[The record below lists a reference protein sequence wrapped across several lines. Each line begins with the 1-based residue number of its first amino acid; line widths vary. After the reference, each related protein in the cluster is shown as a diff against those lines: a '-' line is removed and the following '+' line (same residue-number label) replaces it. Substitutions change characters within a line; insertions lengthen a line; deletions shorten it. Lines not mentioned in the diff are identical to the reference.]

1 MMRIGFLGLGAMGL
15 PLGRHL
21 AAAGYAVTA
30 YDIDPARTDAFVRMV
45 GDAATAHKAASIADA
60 VRHADVVVTC
70 LPATPHVEAVV
81 LGADGAL
88 AHMNPGTLLLEM
100 STIDANGTDRIASA
114 CEAKGVAFV
123 DSPIGRLVLHAER
136 RESLFMVGATDED
149 FARAEPLLK
158 AMGKDI
164 MRCGGRG
171 TGSRMKLV
179 NNFLLLTIAEVS
191 AEAVALGTRLG
202 LDLATIL
209 DVTGSTTAQNG
220 QLHTL
225 MVNKVLKGDTEPGF
239 TIDLAFKDMT
249 LAMTAAAENRMA
261 LPVGAAAHAV
271 YGGAR
276 AVPEFATKDY
286 SALLEWACRNAGI
299 ETPRI

>member
-1 MMRIGFLGLGAMGL
+1 MSITIGYIGLGAMGL
-15 PLGRHL
+15 PLAGHL
-21 AAAGYAVTA
+21 VRKGYDVIAC
-30 YDIDPARTDAFVRMV
+30 DIDPSRVDTIVALGGR
-45 GDAATAHKAASIADA
+45 KAGSIAEA
-60 VRHADVVVTC
+60 ARGVDVVITC

-81 LGADGAL
+81 LGPDGAL
-88 AHMNPGTLLLEM
+88 AQMAPGTLLMDM
-100 STIDANGTDRIASA
+100 STIDANGTDRVAKA
-114 CEAKGVAFV
+114 CAAKGVAFV

-136 RESLFMVGATDED
+136 GESLFMVGADD
-149 FARAEPLLK
+149 AAFARVEPLLK

-164 MRCGGRG
+164 MRCGGPG
-171 TGSRMKLV
+171 MGSRMKLV

-202 LDLATIL
+202 LDIDTIL
-209 DVTGSTTAQNG
+209 KVTGATTAQNG

-225 MVNKVLKGDTEPGF
+225 MVNKVLKGDTAPGF

-249 LAMTAAAENRMA
+249 LAMTAAAEYRMG

-299 ETPRI
+299 ETPRTD

>member
-1 MMRIGFLGLGAMGL
+1 MTITIGYIGLGAMGL
-15 PLGRHL
+15 PLAGHLVRNGYDVIACDLDPSRADTIVELGGR
-21 AAAGYAVTA
+21 
-30 YDIDPARTDAFVRMV
+30 
-45 GDAATAHKAASIADA
+45 KAASIAEAARDC
-60 VRHADVVVTC
+60 DVVITC
-70 LPATPHVEAVV
+70 LPATAHVEAVV
-81 LGADGAL
+81 LGPDGAL
-88 AHMNPGTLLLEM
+88 AQMAPGTLLMDM
-100 STIDANGTDRIASA
+100 STIDANGTDRVARA
-114 CEAKGVAFV
+114 CAAKGVAFV

-136 RESLFMVGATDED
+136 GESLFMVGADNAT
-149 FARAEPLLK
+149 FARVEPLLQ

-164 MRCGGRG
+164 LRCGGQG
-171 TGSRMKLV
+171 MGSRMKLV

-202 LDLATIL
+202 LDIDTIL
-209 DVTGSTTAQNG
+209 KVTGSTTAQNG

-225 MVNKVLKGDTEPGF
+225 MVNKVLKGDTTPGF

-249 LAMTAAAENRMA
+249 LAMTAAAEYRMG

-286 SALLEWACRNAGI
+286 SAMLEWACRNAGI
-299 ETPRI
+299 PTPQTD